1 MYDAGKKAEMSVLLA
16 MAAEAEAE
24 GNRDK
29 ATGYIEKAAALEMP
43 KKVVRAAATKMK
55 KDVANIAAK
64 VAHRTKPAKTIKVTK
79 PRKTKASK
87 SSGER
92 AFAGRESTGMWACE
106 ACLAKGKIVTFRSKA
121 AVEAH
126 ESSHKG
132 GADFAALTVGAHP
145 RMTRKCK
152 WCQRRHSKGQCSSHG
167 PGSFEATHPGQFPE
181 NEDED

>member
-1 MYDAGKKAEMSVLLA
+1 MYDAGKKAEMSVLMA
-16 MAAEAEAE
+16 MAVEAEE
-24 GNRDK
+24 KGNKER
-29 ATGYIEKAAALEMP
+29 ATELIEKAAALEMP
-43 KKVVRAAATKMK
+43 KKTVRAASARVK
-55 KDVANIAAK
+55 KALSTVTEK
-64 VAHRTKPAKTIKVTK
+64 VAGRSRAKSIKVSK
-79 PRKTKASK
+79 PRKAAKASS
-87 SSGER
+87 SSGR
-92 AFAGRESTGMWACE
+92 SFAGRESTGMWACE
-106 ACLAKGKIVTFRSKA
+106 TCMSKGKIVTFKSKA